1 MKNTEFKLVFFDF
14 DQTIINSGVGFSAA
28 YKKLA
33 EKFESILKIQ
43 GLQLDSEVI
52 LNKILTKDKEFN
64 KNKIYDRDL
73 WWNPILKEFNVK
85 QELSQDKIKRLTET
99 YWNTVIEYTEPY
111 PDTFEILDYLKDKY
125 KLALIS
131 DTDGLKGMKK
141 IRIQK
146 SNIAQ
151 YFDYIIVPG
160 DDTKS
165 VKPDPEPFLRI
176 AKQAKVKPSKK
187 ECLMIGDKPFTDI
200 KGAKNAGF
208 TTVLIHRADW
218 NVDPVPDYLIKE
230 LRELKEIL

>member
-1 MKNTEFKLVFFDF
+1 MKNTQFKLVYFDF

-28 YKKLA
+28 YIKLA
-33 EKFESILKIQ
+33 EEFKSILKKQ
-43 GLQLDSEVI
+43 GLQLDTEII
-52 LNKILTKDKEFN
+52 LNKILAKDKEFN
-64 KNKIYDRDL
+64 KNKFYNRDL

-85 QELSQDKIKRLTET
+85 QELKQDELKRITEI
-99 YWNTVIEYTEPY
+99 YWNTVIENTEPY

-125 KLALIS
+125 TLALIS
-131 DTDGLKGMKK
+131 DTDGLKGMKN

-165 VKPDPEPFLRI
+165 VKPNPEPFLQI
-176 AKQAKVKPSKK
+176 AKMAKVKPSKK
-187 ECLMIGDKPFTDI
+187 ECIMVGDKPFTDI

-208 TTVLIHRADW
+208 TTVLILRTDW
-218 NVDPVPDYLIKE
+218 KVDPVPDHLIKE
-230 LRELKEIL
+230 LLELKKIL